1 MSSFLSKLDLAVRYH
16 ESIGEQHMAYYLQ
29 NQLEAL
35 RNITQQKKEY
45 LVASYYVPGELLE
58 LLDVEVIYMERL
70 AGLAAA
76 WRILDKPVSRAT
88 AKGFPACSCSYQAL
102 FDLLITESIIPKP
115 AGFVALSY
123 TCDDAWR
130 YCKSAAAKYNV
141 PFYFIY
147 VPKTAGEEQQ
157 KLFAK
162 QLKALYRQLKKLYP
176 TKITLEEVISASNE
190 AQKIKSEIDAV
201 RLKYPGNVIDFFK
214 LFPLYND
221 LGKKSTVEILKHFKS
236 KLECSSV
243 QYDKDIPRILWLGVL
258 PLYRNSIISDIEKK
272 LGYKVVCEEMFNF
285 SDIRLA
291 QDTFFKDLAQRIM
304 CSRFFTL
311 ENRIEA
317 MFNNIRDFGIRGII
331 HFSQRNCRFL
341 PPMVPSIREKA
352 EEERLPFIEI
362 SGDVVDPDF
371 FDENKAW
378 EQLNAFDKQIHGRA

>member
-1 MSSFLSKLDLAVRYH
+1 M
-16 ESIGEQHMAYYLQ
+16 
-29 NQLEAL
+29 
-35 RNITQQKKEY
+35 
-45 LVASYYVPGELLE
+45 
-58 LLDVEVIYMERL
+58 
-70 AGLAAA
+70 
-76 WRILDKPVSRAT
+76 
-88 AKGFPACSCSYQAL
+88 
-102 FDLLITESIIPKP
+102 
-115 AGFVALSY
+115 
-123 TCDDAWR
+123 
-130 YCKSAAAKYNV
+130 
-141 PFYFIY
+141 
-147 VPKTAGEEQQ
+147 
-157 KLFAK
+157 
-162 QLKALYRQLKKLYP
+162 
-176 TKITLEEVISASNE
+176 
-190 AQKIKSEIDAV
+190 
-201 RLKYPGNVIDFFK
+201 
-214 LFPLYND
+214 
-221 LGKKSTVEILKHFKS
+221 
-236 KLECSSV
+236 

-331 HFSQRNCRFL
+331 HFSQRNCSFL

-378 EQLNAFDKQIHGRA
+378 QQLNAFDKQIHGRA